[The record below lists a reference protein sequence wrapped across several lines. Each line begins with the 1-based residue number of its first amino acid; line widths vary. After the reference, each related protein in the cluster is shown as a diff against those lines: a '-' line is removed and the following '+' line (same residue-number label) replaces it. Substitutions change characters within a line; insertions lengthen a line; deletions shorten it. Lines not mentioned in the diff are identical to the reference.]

1 MTVTMPDHIPLG
13 EYEEARDATTPAV
26 FRTILAVCSQ
36 PGSGRSVVPVAAA
49 VARLAGARIVTA
61 NVELP
66 ALRSATLVAARG
78 PARRGRSIGPARET
92 ELPAGPLLNV
102 IPQVAR
108 RERADAVAIAA
119 GGAAGSADAVEIA
132 RRLLDAGTAVLAI
145 PPLQGRQPRL
155 AHIGIG
161 YDGGRP
167 AEAALEIARDLAD
180 AGRGDVAWLEIA
192 YVDDPAP
199 CEADDETLAPRR
211 AAMIEWWLTELG
223 RQVPAPVRPVRLIG
237 DPAGELAWHSRGLDL
252 LMVGTRGG
260 SFLRRAL
267 TGSVSRSLIATT
279 RCPLLIVP
287 GRRGSARRA
296 RVESA

>member
-1 MTVTMPDHIPLG
+1 MTATMPDHIPLG
-13 EYEEARDATTPAV
+13 EYEQAHDATTPAV

-36 PGSGRSVVPVAAA
+36 PGCDRSVVPVAAA
-49 VARLAGARIVTA
+49 FARLAGARIVTA
-61 NVELP
+61 
-66 ALRSATLVAARG
+66 G
-78 PARRGRSIGPARET
+78 PR
-92 ELPAGPLLNV
+92 LNV

-108 RERADAVAIAA
+108 RERADAVAI
-119 GGAAGSADAVEIA
+119 AAGSADAVEIA

-167 AEAALEIARDLAD
+167 AEAALGIARDLAD

-199 CEADDETLAPRR
+199 CEADGETLAPRR

-237 DPAGELAWHSRGLDL
+237 DPAGELAQLSRGLDL
-252 LMVGTRGG
+252 LMVATRGG

-296 RVESA
+296 RGGSA